1 MAKFA
6 TKIVLIGAVQSV
18 IAELLPNYLVVGGDN
33 TVIINPNDAT
43 ETVQLDVWNDET
55 LLALAHMSDEA
66 DGVVGEYFTKL
77 GGDTKNF
84 TAQMIYKAVKPIS
97 QAHSLV
103 GNDGKN
109 HRPTG
114 TETGA
119 VYFRKSTVGEILK
132 RLNSPQSTTEKPQ
145 FTIVGQADEVNVLAR
160 LAGVAVVGDVGA
172 FMAPTPRGL
181 EAVDSASERNFELLG
196 DWDSAL
202 QAVKDYTPA
211 QPTLPVINGF
221 EGTIEGDFVVY
232 SCARIPKVY
241 FQVIEG
247 ATRRIKSLEL
257 TSEVVINADDFEALA
272 KVVNG

>member
-1 MAKFA
+1 MANFA
-6 TKIVLIGAVQSV
+6 TKIVLIGAIQSV
-18 IAELLPNYLVVGGDN
+18 IADLLPNHVVVGDDS
-33 TVIINPNDAT
+33 TVIVNPNDAV

-55 LLALAHMSDEA
+55 LLALAHMSDDA
-66 DGVVGEYFTKL
+66 DGVAGEYFTKL

-84 TAQMIYKAVKPIS
+84 TAQMIYKAVKPITQS
-97 QAHSLV
+97 HSLV

-114 TETGA
+114 ADTGA
-119 VYFRKSTVGEILK
+119 VYFRKSTTAEILK

-160 LAGVAVVGDVGA
+160 LAGVAVIGDVGA
-172 FMAPTPRGL
+172 FMAQTPQGL
-181 EAVDSASERNFELLG
+181 VAVDSASERNFELLR

-202 QAVKDYTPA
+202 QAVKDYVPVN
-211 QPTLPVINGF
+211 TLPVINGF
-221 EGTIEGDFVVY
+221 EGAIEGDFVVY
-232 SCARIPKVY
+232 SCAKIPKVY

-257 TSEVVINADDFEALA
+257 TSEVVINADDFEAIA
-272 KVVNG
+272 KVVNA

>member
-1 MAKFA
+1 MANFA
-6 TKIVLIGAVQSV
+6 TKIVLIGAIQSV
-18 IAELLPNYLVVGGDN
+18 IADLLPNHVVVGDDS
-33 TVIINPNDAT
+33 TVIVNPNDAV

-55 LLALAHMSDEA
+55 LLALAHMSDDA
-66 DGVVGEYFTKL
+66 DGVAGEYFTKL

-84 TAQMIYKAVKPIS
+84 TAQMIYKAVKPITQS
-97 QAHSLV
+97 HSLV

-114 TETGA
+114 ADTGA
-119 VYFRKSTVGEILK
+119 VYFRKSTASEILK
-132 RLNSPQSTTEKPQ
+132 RLNSTQSTTEKPQ

-160 LAGVAVVGDVGA
+160 LAGVAVIGEVGA
-172 FMAPTPRGL
+172 YMAPSPQGL
-181 EAVDSASERNFELLG
+181 VAVDSVAERNFELLG

-202 QAVKDYTPA
+202 QAVKDYVPVN
-211 QPTLPVINGF
+211 TLPVINGF

-257 TSEVVINADDFEALA
+257 TSEVVINADDFEAIA
-272 KVVNG
+272 KVVNA

>member
-18 IAELLPNYLVVGGDN
+18 IAELLPNHLVVGGDN

-55 LLALAHMSDEA
+55 LLALAHMSDDA
-66 DGVVGEYFTKL
+66 DGVAGEYFTKL

-257 TSEVVINADDFEALA
+257 TSEVVINADDFEAIA

>member
-1 MAKFA
+1 MANFA
-6 TKIVLIGAVQSV
+6 TKIVLIGAIQSV
-18 IAELLPNYLVVGGDN
+18 IADLLPNHVVVGDDS
-33 TVIINPNDAT
+33 TVIVNPNDAV

-84 TAQMIYKAVKPIS
+84 TAQMIYKAVKPITQS
-97 QAHSLV
+97 HSLV

-114 TETGA
+114 ADTGA
-119 VYFRKSTVGEILK
+119 VYFRKSTASEILK

-160 LAGVAVVGDVGA
+160 LAGVAVIGEVGA
-172 FMAPTPRGL
+172 YMAPSPQGL
-181 EAVDSASERNFELLG
+181 VAVDSVAERNFELLG

-202 QAVKDYTPA
+202 QAVKDYVPVN
-211 QPTLPVINGF
+211 TLPVINGF

-257 TSEVVINADDFEALA
+257 TSEVVINADDFEAIA

>member
-1 MAKFA
+1 MANFA
-6 TKIVLIGAVQSV
+6 TKIVLIGAIQSV
-18 IAELLPNYLVVGGDN
+18 IADLLPNHVVVGDDS
-33 TVIINPNDAT
+33 TVIVNPNDAV

-55 LLALAHMSDEA
+55 LLALAHMSDDA
-66 DGVVGEYFTKL
+66 DGVAGEYFTKL

-84 TAQMIYKAVKPIS
+84 TAQMIYKAVKPITQS
-97 QAHSLV
+97 HSLV

-114 TETGA
+114 ADTGA
-119 VYFRKSTVGEILK
+119 VYFRKSTASEILK

-160 LAGVAVVGDVGA
+160 LAGVAVIGEVGA
-172 FMAPTPRGL
+172 YMAPSPQGL
-181 EAVDSASERNFELLG
+181 VAVDSVAERNFELLG

-202 QAVKDYTPA
+202 QAVKDHVPVN
-211 QPTLPVINGF
+211 TLPVINRF

-232 SCARIPKVY
+232 SCAKIPKVY

-257 TSEVVINADDFEALA
+257 TSEVVINADDFEAIA
-272 KVVNG
+272 KVVNA

>member
-1 MAKFA
+1 MANFA
-6 TKIVLIGAVQSV
+6 TKIVLIGAIQSV
-18 IAELLPNYLVVGGDN
+18 IADLLPNHVVVGDDS
-33 TVIINPNDAT
+33 TVIVNPNDAV

-55 LLALAHMSDEA
+55 LLALAHMSDDA
-66 DGVVGEYFTKL
+66 DGVAGEYFTKL

-84 TAQMIYKAVKPIS
+84 TAQMIYKAVKPITQS
-97 QAHSLV
+97 HSLV

-114 TETGA
+114 ADTGA
-119 VYFRKSTVGEILK
+119 VYFRKSTTAEILK

-160 LAGVAVVGDVGA
+160 LAGVAVIGDVGA
-172 FMAPTPRGL
+172 FMAQTPQGL
-181 EAVDSASERNFELLG
+181 VAVDSASERNFELLR

-202 QAVKDYTPA
+202 QAVKDYVPVN
-211 QPTLPVINGF
+211 TLPVINGF

-232 SCARIPKVY
+232 SCAKIPNVY

-257 TSEVVINADDFEALA
+257 TSEVVINADDFEAIA
-272 KVVNG
+272 NVVNG

>member
-1 MAKFA
+1 MANFA
-6 TKIVLIGAVQSV
+6 TKIVLIGAIQSV
-18 IAELLPNYLVVGGDN
+18 IADLLPNHVVVGDDS
-33 TVIINPNDAT
+33 TVIVNPNDAV

-55 LLALAHMSDEA
+55 LLALAHMSDDA
-66 DGVVGEYFTKL
+66 DGVAGEYFTKL

-84 TAQMIYKAVKPIS
+84 TAQMIYKAVKPITQS
-97 QAHSLV
+97 HSLV

-114 TETGA
+114 ADTGA
-119 VYFRKSTVGEILK
+119 VYFRKSTTAEILK

-160 LAGVAVVGDVGA
+160 LAGVAVIGDVGA
-172 FMAPTPRGL
+172 FMAQTPQGL
-181 EAVDSASERNFELLG
+181 VAVDSASERNFELLR

-202 QAVKDYTPA
+202 QAVKDYVPVN
-211 QPTLPVINGF
+211 TLPVINGF
-221 EGTIEGDFVVY
+221 EGAIEGDFVVY
-232 SCARIPKVY
+232 SCAKIPKVY

-257 TSEVVINADDFEALA
+257 TSEVVINADDFEAIA
-272 KVVNG
+272 NVVNA

>member
-1 MAKFA
+1 MANFA
-6 TKIVLIGAVQSV
+6 TKIVLIGAIQSV
-18 IAELLPNYLVVGGDN
+18 IADLLPNHVVVGDDS
-33 TVIINPNDAT
+33 TVIVNPNDAV

-55 LLALAHMSDEA
+55 LLALAHMSDDA
-66 DGVVGEYFTKL
+66 DGVAGEYFTKL

-84 TAQMIYKAVKPIS
+84 TAQMIYKAVKPITQS
-97 QAHSLV
+97 HSLV

-114 TETGA
+114 ADTGA
-119 VYFRKSTVGEILK
+119 VYFRKSTASEILK

-160 LAGVAVVGDVGA
+160 LAGVAVIGDVGA
-172 FMAPTPRGL
+172 FMAQTPQGL
-181 EAVDSASERNFELLG
+181 VAVDSASERNFELLR

-202 QAVKDYTPA
+202 QAVKDYVPVN
-211 QPTLPVINGF
+211 TLPVINGF

-232 SCARIPKVY
+232 SCAKIPKVY

-257 TSEVVINADDFEALA
+257 TSEVVINVDDFEAIA
-272 KVVNG
+272 KVVNA

>member
-1 MAKFA
+1 MANFA
-6 TKIVLIGAVQSV
+6 TKIVLIGAIQSV
-18 IAELLPNYLVVGGDN
+18 IADLLPNHVVVGDDS
-33 TVIINPNDAT
+33 TVIVNPNDAV

-55 LLALAHMSDEA
+55 LLALAHMSDDA
-66 DGVVGEYFTKL
+66 DGVAGEYFTKL

-84 TAQMIYKAVKPIS
+84 TAQMIYKAVKPITQS
-97 QAHSLV
+97 HSLV

-114 TETGA
+114 ADTGA
-119 VYFRKSTVGEILK
+119 VYFRKSTASEILK
-132 RLNSPQSTTEKPQ
+132 RLNSTQSTTEKPQ

-160 LAGVAVVGDVGA
+160 LAGVAVIGDVGA
-172 FMAPTPRGL
+172 FMAQTPQGL
-181 EAVDSASERNFELLG
+181 VAVDSASERNFELLR

-202 QAVKDYTPA
+202 QAVKDYVPVN
-211 QPTLPVINGF
+211 TLPVINGF

-232 SCARIPKVY
+232 SCAKIPKVY

-257 TSEVVINADDFEALA
+257 TSEVVINADDFEAIA
-272 KVVNG
+272 NVVNA

>member
-1 MAKFA
+1 MANFA

-18 IAELLPNYLVVGGDN
+18 IADLLPNHVVVGDDSI
-33 TVIINPNDAT
+33 VIVNPNDT
-43 ETVQLDVWNDET
+43 NSTVQLDVWNDET
-55 LLALAHMSDEA
+55 LLALAHMSDDA
-66 DGVVGEYFTKL
+66 DGVAGEYFTKL

-84 TAQMIYKAVKPIS
+84 TAQMIYKAVKPITQS
-97 QAHSLV
+97 HSLV

-114 TETGA
+114 ADTGA
-119 VYFRKSTVGEILK
+119 VYFRKSTASEILK

-160 LAGVAVVGDVGA
+160 LAGVAVIGDIGA
-172 FMAPTPRGL
+172 FMAQTPQGL
-181 EAVDSASERNFELLG
+181 VAVDSASERNFELLR

-202 QAVKDYTPA
+202 QAVKDYVPVN
-211 QPTLPVINGF
+211 TLPVINGF

-257 TSEVVINADDFEALA
+257 TSEIVINADDFEAIA
-272 KVVNG
+272 NVVNG

>member
-1 MAKFA
+1 MANFA
-6 TKIVLIGAVQSV
+6 TKIVLIGAIQSV
-18 IAELLPNYLVVGGDN
+18 IADLLPNHVVVGDDS
-33 TVIINPNDAT
+33 TVIVNPNDAV

-55 LLALAHMSDEA
+55 LLALAHMSDDA
-66 DGVVGEYFTKL
+66 DGVAGEYFTKL

-84 TAQMIYKAVKPIS
+84 TAQMIYKAVKPITQS
-97 QAHSLV
+97 HSLV

-114 TETGA
+114 ADTGA
-119 VYFRKSTVGEILK
+119 VYFRKSTASEILK

-160 LAGVAVVGDVGA
+160 LAGVAVIGEVGA
-172 FMAPTPRGL
+172 YMAPSPQGL
-181 EAVDSASERNFELLG
+181 VAVDSVAERNFELLG

-202 QAVKDYTPA
+202 QAVKDYVPVN
-211 QPTLPVINGF
+211 TLPVINGF
-221 EGTIEGDFVVY
+221 EGAIEGDFVVY
-232 SCARIPKVY
+232 SCAKIPKVY

-257 TSEVVINADDFEALA
+257 TSEVVINADDFEAIA
-272 KVVNG
+272 KVVNA

>member
-1 MAKFA
+1 MANFA
-6 TKIVLIGAVQSV
+6 TKIVLIGAIQSV
-18 IAELLPNYLVVGGDN
+18 IADLLPNHVVVGDDS
-33 TVIINPNDAT
+33 TVIVNPNDAV

-55 LLALAHMSDEA
+55 LLALAHMSDDA
-66 DGVVGEYFTKL
+66 DGVAGEYFTKL

-84 TAQMIYKAVKPIS
+84 TAQMIYKAVKPITQS
-97 QAHSLV
+97 HSLV

-114 TETGA
+114 ADTGA
-119 VYFRKSTVGEILK
+119 VYFRKSTTVEILK

-160 LAGVAVVGDVGA
+160 LAGVAVIGDVGA
-172 FMAPTPRGL
+172 FMAQTPQGL
-181 EAVDSASERNFELLG
+181 VAVDSASERNFELLR

-202 QAVKDYTPA
+202 QAVKDYVPVN
-211 QPTLPVINGF
+211 TLPVINGF

-232 SCARIPKVY
+232 SCAKIPKVY

-257 TSEVVINADDFEALA
+257 TSEVVINADDFEAIA
-272 KVVNG
+272 NVVNG

>member
-1 MAKFA
+1 MANFA
-6 TKIVLIGAVQSV
+6 TKIVLIGAIQSV
-18 IAELLPNYLVVGGDN
+18 IADLLPNHVVVGDDS
-33 TVIINPNDAT
+33 TVIVNPNDAV

-55 LLALAHMSDEA
+55 LLALAHMSDDA
-66 DGVVGEYFTKL
+66 DGVAGEYFTKL

-84 TAQMIYKAVKPIS
+84 TAQMIYKAVKPITQS
-97 QAHSLV
+97 HSLV

-114 TETGA
+114 ADTGA
-119 VYFRKSTVGEILK
+119 VYFRKSTASEILK

-160 LAGVAVVGDVGA
+160 LAGVAVIGDIGA
-172 FMAPTPRGL
+172 FMAQTPQGL
-181 EAVDSASERNFELLG
+181 VAVDSASERNFELLR

-202 QAVKDYTPA
+202 QAVKDYVPVN
-211 QPTLPVINGF
+211 TLPVINGF
-221 EGTIEGDFVVY
+221 EGTVEGDFVVY
-232 SCARIPKVY
+232 SCAKIPKVY

-257 TSEVVINADDFEALA
+257 TSEVVINADDFEAIA